1 MEIFQPVEEVCGKLK
16 NSISN
21 KKKKLSTEKKLKKEN
36 SVTFNDL

>member
-21 KKKKLSTEKKLKKEN
+21 KKNEVLEKTLKKEN
-36 SVTFNDL
+36 SVTFNDV